1 MMGQNSSKW
10 YRNTQFF
17 LIWSKKWVF
26 IFILTIFFFQ
36 IIFCGPPKME
46 NTGKKAVIEKT
57 GKVAETVPEHGK
69 KVWEW

>member
-1 MMGQNSSKW
+1 MGIYLHFDN
-10 YRNTQFF
+10 
-17 LIWSKKWVF
+17 
-26 IFILTIFFFQ
+26 FFFQ
-36 IIFCGPPKME
+36 FFFCGPPKME